1 LNQDGHG
8 PDCEPLDVLPIPAGV
23 NCQLDQDWGTWTC
36 TYTDDP
42 FTGAVVYGSVGCLRV
57 DRDYFPRVP
66 VNKEVRFQISGVVPP
81 DELPSDE
88 WSEGYYRVPAG
99 MNWTTTGL
107 TLGEALQGAQV
118 LNVTT
123 LLTARGDAHPYPSM
137 QNVVAYLELSSVG
150 EFDWEL
156 LGAPSGVE
164 WGSQGP
170 SNRRAS
176 LFFYRASF
184 PGVDNP
190 QDMAEDGPNATN
202 TANNLPAYR
211 LAVRSN
217 WTMSMVVQYDEY
229 QITGGQY
236 GFVKRVGPYRVPLLN
251 AEQAQQREYHTYRVL
266 GGKTGGVLQN
276 TQGLDYCQGNVG
288 VIPRNA
294 SVYVPI
300 PVIEFQTLLRP

>member
-1 LNQDGHG
+1 
-8 PDCEPLDVLPIPAGV
+8 
-23 NCQLDQDWGTWTC
+23 
-36 TYTDDP
+36 
-42 FTGAVVYGSVGCLRV
+42 
-57 DRDYFPRVP
+57 
-66 VNKEVRFQISGVVPP
+66 
-81 DELPSDE
+81 
-88 WSEGYYRVPAG
+88 
-99 MNWTTTGL
+99 
-107 TLGEALQGAQV
+107 
-118 LNVTT
+118 
-123 LLTARGDAHPYPSM
+123 
-137 QNVVAYLELSSVG
+137 
-150 EFDWEL
+150 
-156 LGAPSGVE
+156 
-164 WGSQGP
+164 
-170 SNRRAS
+170 
-176 LFFYRASF
+176 
-184 PGVDNP
+184 
-190 QDMAEDGPNATN
+190 MAEDGPNATN